1 MKYYSVLTFAD
12 MVVNGKALSNLK
24 IKCCYDC
31 MITDPCGRAAY
42 GVGCGRSI
50 ADRGQ
55 NPVEGM
61 GIRLLCLLC
70 VVLAE
75 ASWAGGST
83 ERKSE
88 KHTLDVILF
97 YIMLLIA

>member
-1 MKYYSVLTFAD
+1 MKYCSVLTLGD
-12 MVVNGKALSNLK
+12 MIVNGKALSNLK

-42 GVGCGRSI
+42 GVGCGHSV

-61 GIRLLCLLC
+61 DILLLCLLC
-70 VVLAE
+70 VVLCCV
-75 ASWAGGST
+75 GRGLLDGRFKRK
-83 ERKSE
+83 ER
-88 KHTLDVILF
+88 V
-97 YIMLLIA
+97 